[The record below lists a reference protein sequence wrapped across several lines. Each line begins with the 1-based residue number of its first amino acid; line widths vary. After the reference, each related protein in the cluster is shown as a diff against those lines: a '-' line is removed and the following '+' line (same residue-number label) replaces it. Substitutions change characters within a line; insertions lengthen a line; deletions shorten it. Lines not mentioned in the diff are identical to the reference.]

1 MATTTDHLP
10 KTSISN
16 DASFQSNRYTLRHS
30 LCHYIICRRS
40 FLAEKF
46 LAQFGISNFDVY
58 ESGCYFS

>member
-1 MATTTDHLP
+1 MGKTTDHLA

-16 DASFQSNRYTLRHS
+16 DALFQSNRYTLRHS
-30 LCHYIICRRS
+30 LCHYIIFRRS